1 MKDYDSPIK
10 GDVKKRN
17 TITLRAII
25 LSFLLIV
32 PNSYISV
39 QTPTATAMS
48 LVYPVIFN
56 LLFLLLFNLL
66 LKRLIPKYALTQTE
80 LLTVYI
86 VLSLTTIVS
95 GLDMVQ
101 VLVPLLGHAFYYSTP
116 ENEWIDL
123 FGKYLPKWLTVDNI
137 DVLEGYYKGNST
149 FHTKTHIKAWIQPIV
164 WWSAFFFL
172 LMMTML
178 FINIIIRRQWTETE
192 KLSYPIIQLPYRMT
206 ENGGSARFFKNRML
220 WIGFS
225 ISGGVDL
232 VNGLHYMFPAVPLI
246 PTRSIE
252 LGHYFVE
259 KPLSSIGWTP
269 VCFFPFVIGIATFMP
284 LSLSFSCWFFYIL
297 WKVQIILADA
307 LGLGKIPEFPYI
319 YYKSQA
325 SGAYIAVGLFAI
337 WTLRKHLAKAF
348 KASFFQSRSSS
359 SYDIDEPIR
368 YRTALI
374 GIIICITLIL
384 IFCLRAGMSLWIF
397 PIFFSIYFIIV
408 LSIARIR
415 AELGPP
421 VNELYRIGP
430 DIIMVQSLGTRRLG
444 AQNLTVFSLFWS
456 FNRSNRCNP
465 MPHQLESF
473 KLAEMSQ
480 MDNRR
485 LLKVM
490 IAATAVAMP
499 IAMWCYLITHYR
511 YGDYM
516 WSAGYET
523 YSRLQNWIYYQPGAE
538 PVTTIL
544 MGVGFLVVVLL
555 SFLHTRF
562 VWWNLHPVAY
572 PLSSSLNWSMSWMW
586 SSIFVSWLIKSLI
599 LKHGGIKVYRDTVP
613 LFMGLIL
620 GDYLVGGFWNILGVL
635 LKIPTYTFWH

>member
-1 MKDYDSPIK
+1 MSTQ
-10 GDVKKRN
+10 GCVKKPN
-17 TITLRAII
+17 TITLRSII
-25 LSFLLIV
+25 LSFLLII
-32 PNSYISV
+32 PNSYLTV

-56 LLFLLLFNLL
+56 LLFLLLINLL

-123 FGKYLPKWLTVDNI
+123 FGKYLPGWLTVDNI
-137 DVLEGYYKGNST
+137 NVLEGYYKGNST
-149 FHTKTHIKAWIQPIV
+149 FHTLAHIKAWIQPIL
-164 WWSAFFFL
+164 WWSLFFFL

-206 ENGGSARFFKNRML
+206 ENGGSAKFFKNRML

-225 ISGGVDL
+225 IAGGVDL
-232 VNGLHYMFPAVPLI
+232 INGLHYIFPAVPLI

-252 LGHYFVE
+252 IGHYFVE
-259 KPLSSIGWTP
+259 KPLSSMGWTP

-284 LSLSFSCWFFYIL
+284 LTLSFSCWFFYIL

-325 SGAYIAVGLFAI
+325 SGAYVAVGLFAI
-337 WTLRKHLAKAF
+337 WTLRKHLINVF
-348 KASFFQSRSSS
+348 KTSFFQFRSEQIH
-359 SYDIDEPIR
+359 DIDEPIH

-374 GIIICITLIL
+374 GIIICITGIL
-384 IFCLRAGMSLWIF
+384 IFCIKAGMSLWIF
-397 PIFFSIYFIIV
+397 PIFFLIYFIIV
-408 LSIARIR
+408 LSIARMR

-430 DIIMVQSLGTRRLG
+430 DMIMVQSLGTRRLG
-444 AQNLTVFSLFWS
+444 AQNLSIFSLFWS

-465 MPHQLESF
+465 MPHQLEGF

-480 MDNRR
+480 MDTKR
-485 LLKVM
+485 LFKVM
-490 IAATAVAMP
+490 VFATAVAMP
-499 IAMWCYLITHYR
+499 IAMWCYLVSHYR
-511 YGDYM
+511 YGDIM
-516 WSAGYET
+516 WNAGYET
-523 YSRLQNWIYYQPGAE
+523 YSRLQNWIYYQPPAE
-538 PVTTIL
+538 PATTIL
-544 MGVGFLVVVLL
+544 MAVGFGMVVLL

-562 VWWNLHPVAY
+562 VWWSLHPVAY